1 MTKKEKIV
9 IKEIIEFLLNTRT
22 RELAENEE
30 NSLMVNSYPQYE
42 ENHFD
47 LEEVN
52 QSTMEKYDNR
62 LIALNNLLKRE
73 DKYEEVLDIEAQMR
87 KIQAKKYI
95 TTDEMVEIYNISIS
109 SQRDYRGRLNDPL
122 PFNQKKF
129 RGKITYTVEEIEQW
143 LKNQGK

>member
-1 MTKKEKIV
+1 MNKKEKTEIKSV
-9 IKEIIEFLLNTRT
+9 IEHILKFRTKEIWDN
-22 RELAENEE
+22 ENVK
-30 NSLMVNSYPQYE
+30 SSTYDYE
-42 ENHFD
+42 EKDRLNAI
-47 LEEVN
+47 
-52 QSTMEKYDNR
+52 TTEKYDKP
-62 LIALNNLLKRE
+62 LIKLNSLLKYE
-73 DKYEEVLDIEAQMR
+73 DKYKEVFEIEAEMR

>member
-1 MTKKEKIV
+1 MNKKEKIEIKSV
-9 IKEIIEFLLNTRT
+9 IEHILKFRTKEIWDNENVKSSTYDWEEKDRLNAVTT
-22 RELAENEE
+22 
-30 NSLMVNSYPQYE
+30 
-42 ENHFD
+42 
-47 LEEVN
+47 
-52 QSTMEKYDNR
+52 EKYDKP
-62 LIALNNLLKRE
+62 LIKLNSLLKYE
-73 DKYEEVLDIEAQMR
+73 DKYKEIFEIEAEMR

-129 RGKITYTVEEIEQW
+129 RGKITYTVEEIEKW

>member
-1 MTKKEKIV
+1 MTKKEKVV

-30 NSLMVNSYPQYE
+30 NFHMVNSFPQYE

-47 LEEVN
+47 LEEAN
-52 QSTMEKYDNR
+52 KATMERYDSR
-62 LIALNNLLKRE
+62 LIALNNLLKQEERN
-73 DKYEEVLDIEAQMR
+73 KEVLDIEAEMR

-129 RGKITYTVEEIEQW
+129 RGKITYTVEEIEKW

>member
-1 MTKKEKIV
+1 MNKKEK
-9 IKEIIEFLLNTRT
+9 KEIKSVIEHILKFRTKEIWDNENVKSSTYDWEEKDRLNAITT
-22 RELAENEE
+22 
-30 NSLMVNSYPQYE
+30 
-42 ENHFD
+42 
-47 LEEVN
+47 
-52 QSTMEKYDNR
+52 EKYDKP
-62 LIALNNLLKRE
+62 LIKLNSLLKYE
-73 DKYEEVLDIEAQMR
+73 DKYKEVLDIEAEMR

-129 RGKITYTVEEIEQW
+129 RGKITYTVEEIEKW

>member
-1 MTKKEKIV
+1 MNKSDKTA
-9 IKEIIEFLLNTRT
+9 IKEVIEHILQFRTKEIWDNENAKTSTYDWEEKDRLNKITT
-22 RELAENEE
+22 
-30 NSLMVNSYPQYE
+30 
-42 ENHFD
+42 
-47 LEEVN
+47 
-52 QSTMEKYDNR
+52 EKYDKP
-62 LIALNNLLKRE
+62 LIKLNNLLKRE
-73 DKYEEVLDIEAQMR
+73 EQYKEVLDIEAEMR

-129 RGKITYTVEEIEQW
+129 RGKITYTVEDIEKW

>member
-1 MTKKEKIV
+1 MNKKEK
-9 IKEIIEFLLNTRT
+9 KEIKSVIEHILKFRTKEIWDNENVKSSTYDWEEKDRLNAITT
-22 RELAENEE
+22 
-30 NSLMVNSYPQYE
+30 
-42 ENHFD
+42 
-47 LEEVN
+47 
-52 QSTMEKYDNR
+52 EKYDKP
-62 LIALNNLLKRE
+62 LIKLNSLLKYE
-73 DKYEEVLDIEAQMR
+73 DKYKEVFEIEAEMR

-143 LKNQGK
+143 LKNQEK

>member
-1 MTKKEKIV
+1 MNKKEKVEIKSV
-9 IKEIIEFLLNTRT
+9 IEHILKFRTKKIWDNENVKSSTYNWEEKDRLNTIT
-22 RELAENEE
+22 
-30 NSLMVNSYPQYE
+30 
-42 ENHFD
+42 
-47 LEEVN
+47 
-52 QSTMEKYDNR
+52 TEKYDKP
-62 LIALNNLLKRE
+62 LIKLNNLLKYE
-73 DKYEEVLDIEAQMR
+73 DKYKEVLDIEAEMR

-129 RGKITYTVEEIEQW
+129 RGKITYTVEEIEKW

>member
-1 MTKKEKIV
+1 MNKKEK
-9 IKEIIEFLLNTRT
+9 KEIKSVIEHILKFRTKEIWDNENVKSSTYDWEEKDRLNAITT
-22 RELAENEE
+22 
-30 NSLMVNSYPQYE
+30 
-42 ENHFD
+42 
-47 LEEVN
+47 
-52 QSTMEKYDNR
+52 EKYDKP
-62 LIALNNLLKRE
+62 LIKLNSLLKYE
-73 DKYEEVLDIEAQMR
+73 DKYKEVFEIEAEMR

-129 RGKITYTVEEIEQW
+129 RGKITYTVEEIEKW

>member
-1 MTKKEKIV
+1 MNKKEKTEIKSV
-9 IKEIIEFLLNTRT
+9 IEHILKFRTKEIWDNENIRSSTHDWEEKDRLNKITTDRYDKP
-22 RELAENEE
+22 LIKL
-30 NSLMVNSYPQYE
+30 NSL
-42 ENHFD
+42 
-47 LEEVN
+47 L
-52 QSTMEKYDNR
+52 KY
-62 LIALNNLLKRE
+62 E
-73 DKYEEVLDIEAQMR
+73 DKYKEIFELEAEMR

-129 RGKITYTVEEIEQW
+129 RGKITYTVEEIEKW

>member
-1 MTKKEKIV
+1 MNKKEK
-9 IKEIIEFLLNTRT
+9 KEIKSVIEHILKFRTKEIWDNENVKSSTYDWEEKDRLNAITT
-22 RELAENEE
+22 
-30 NSLMVNSYPQYE
+30 
-42 ENHFD
+42 
-47 LEEVN
+47 
-52 QSTMEKYDNR
+52 EKYDKP
-62 LIALNNLLKRE
+62 LIKLNSLLKYE
-73 DKYEEVLDIEAQMR
+73 DKYKEIFEIEAEMR

>member
-1 MTKKEKIV
+1 MNKKEKNEIKSV
-9 IKEIIEFLLNTRT
+9 IEHILKFRTKEIWDN
-22 RELAENEE
+22 ENVK
-30 NSLMVNSYPQYE
+30 SSTYDYE
-42 ENHFD
+42 EKDRLNAI
-47 LEEVN
+47 
-52 QSTMEKYDNR
+52 TTEKYDKP
-62 LIALNNLLKRE
+62 LIKLNSLLKYE
-73 DKYEEVLDIEAQMR
+73 DKYKEVFEIEAEMR

-129 RGKITYTVEEIEQW
+129 RGKITYTVEEIEKW

>member
-1 MTKKEKIV
+1 MNKKEKTEIKSV
-9 IKEIIEFLLNTRT
+9 IEHILKFRSKEIWDNENINTSTHDWEEKDRLNQITT
-22 RELAENEE
+22 
-30 NSLMVNSYPQYE
+30 
-42 ENHFD
+42 
-47 LEEVN
+47 
-52 QSTMEKYDNR
+52 EKYDKP
-62 LIALNNLLKRE
+62 LIKLNSLLKYE
-73 DKYEEVLDIEAQMR
+73 DKYKEVLDIEAEMR

-129 RGKITYTVEEIEQW
+129 RGKITYTVVEIEQW

>member
-1 MTKKEKIV
+1 MNKKEK
-9 IKEIIEFLLNTRT
+9 KEIKSVIEHILKFRTKEIWDNENVKSSTYDWEEKERLNAITT
-22 RELAENEE
+22 
-30 NSLMVNSYPQYE
+30 
-42 ENHFD
+42 
-47 LEEVN
+47 
-52 QSTMEKYDNR
+52 EKYDKP
-62 LIALNNLLKRE
+62 LIKLNSLLKYE
-73 DKYEEVLDIEAQMR
+73 DKYKEVLDIEAEMR

>member
-1 MTKKEKIV
+1 MNKKEK
-9 IKEIIEFLLNTRT
+9 KEIKSVIEHILKFRT
-22 RELAENEE
+22 KEIWDNENVK
-30 NSLMVNSYPQYE
+30 SSTYDYE
-42 ENHFD
+42 EKDRLNAI
-47 LEEVN
+47 
-52 QSTMEKYDNR
+52 TTEKYDKP
-62 LIALNNLLKRE
+62 LIKLNSLLKYE
-73 DKYEEVLDIEAQMR
+73 DKYKEVLDIEAEMR

>member
-1 MTKKEKIV
+1 MNKKEK
-9 IKEIIEFLLNTRT
+9 KEIKFVIEHILKFRSKEIWDN
-22 RELAENEE
+22 ENVK
-30 NSLMVNSYPQYE
+30 SSTYDYE
-42 ENHFD
+42 EKDRLNAI
-47 LEEVN
+47 
-52 QSTMEKYDNR
+52 TTEKYDKP
-62 LIALNNLLKRE
+62 LIKLNSLLKYE
-73 DKYEEVLDIEAQMR
+73 DKYKEVLDIEAEMR

>member
-1 MTKKEKIV
+1 MNKKEK
-9 IKEIIEFLLNTRT
+9 KEIKSVIEHILKFRT
-22 RELAENEE
+22 KEIWDNENVK
-30 NSLMVNSYPQYE
+30 SSTYDYE
-42 ENHFD
+42 EKDKLNAI
-47 LEEVN
+47 
-52 QSTMEKYDNR
+52 TTEKYDKP
-62 LIALNNLLKRE
+62 LIKLNSLLKYE
-73 DKYEEVLDIEAQMR
+73 DKYKEVFEIEAEMR

>member
-1 MTKKEKIV
+1 MNKKERTEIKSV
-9 IKEIIEFLLNTRT
+9 IEHILKFRTKEIWDNENIKSSTYDWEEKDRLNAITT
-22 RELAENEE
+22 
-30 NSLMVNSYPQYE
+30 
-42 ENHFD
+42 
-47 LEEVN
+47 
-52 QSTMEKYDNR
+52 EKYDKP
-62 LIALNNLLKRE
+62 LIKLNSLLKYE
-73 DKYEEVLDIEAQMR
+73 DKYKEVLDIEAEMR

-129 RGKITYTVEEIEQW
+129 RGKITYTVEEIEKW

>member
-1 MTKKEKIV
+1 MNKKEK
-9 IKEIIEFLLNTRT
+9 KEIKSVIEHILKFRTKEIWDNENVKSSTYDWEEKDRLNAITT
-22 RELAENEE
+22 
-30 NSLMVNSYPQYE
+30 
-42 ENHFD
+42 
-47 LEEVN
+47 
-52 QSTMEKYDNR
+52 EKYDKP
-62 LIALNNLLKRE
+62 LIKLNSLLKYE
-73 DKYEEVLDIEAQMR
+73 DKYKEIFEIEAEMR

-129 RGKITYTVEEIEQW
+129 RGKITYTVEEIEKW

>member
-1 MTKKEKIV
+1 MNKKEKIEIKSV
-9 IKEIIEFLLNTRT
+9 IEHILKFRTKEIWDNENVKSSTYDWEEKDRLNAITT
-22 RELAENEE
+22 
-30 NSLMVNSYPQYE
+30 
-42 ENHFD
+42 
-47 LEEVN
+47 
-52 QSTMEKYDNR
+52 EKYDKP
-62 LIALNNLLKRE
+62 LIKLNSLLKYE
-73 DKYEEVLDIEAQMR
+73 DKYKEVFEIEAEMR